1 MDPLDV
7 AGLVDGA
14 GSEGK
19 AVAVA
24 GLRRKLDDLF
34 AFEEVGPELVVHG
47 VGGETGLGVGVIFR
61 EHVCRR
67 KTER

>member
-14 GSEGK
+14 GSERD
-19 AVAVA
+19 AVAVT
-24 GLRRKLDDLF
+24 GLRGEGNQLL

-47 VGGETGLGVGVIFR
+47 VGGETGLGVGVVFR